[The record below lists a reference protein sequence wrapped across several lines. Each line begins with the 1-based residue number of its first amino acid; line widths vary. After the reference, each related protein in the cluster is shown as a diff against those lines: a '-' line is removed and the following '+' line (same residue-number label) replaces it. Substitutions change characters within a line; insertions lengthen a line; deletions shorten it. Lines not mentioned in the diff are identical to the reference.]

1 MIAAQGAK
9 LPFLVLPGI
18 RGLRPYNPT
27 RVMRQFGKVQI
38 IPAQGDASSFIVDYN
53 EKDKIPFAKIIL
65 QEWAGRVNMKWKVTE
80 DRYGAGY
87 VDEYKTWLHKDLR
100 GIVDPTPRTSRKIED
115 VETRLQIHAYHF
127 QQEWDRR
134 EQEFYKKEQE
144 FQQREQAYQLRELE
158 NQRVLAVMSQELAD
172 TRTCLM
178 RLDTILDE
186 QMNTLQAVPTSSK
199 AAFAEPYVFT
209 SKCIIREEVEKA
221 RRGAGSS
228 TL

>member
-1 MIAAQGAK
+1 MLPSFKSQMIAAQGDK

-65 QEWAGRVNMKWKVTE
+65 QEWAGRVNMKWEVTE

-87 VDEYKTWLHKDLR
+87 VDEYKTWLHNDLH
-100 GIVDPTPRTSRKIED
+100 GVVDPVPRTGRKIED
-115 VETRLQIHAYHF
+115 VQTRLQIHAYHF

-134 EQEFYKKEQE
+134 EQEFHKKEQE
-144 FQQREQAYQLRELE
+144 FQQKEQAYQLRELE
-158 NQRVLAVMSQELAD
+158 N
-172 TRTCLM
+172 
-178 RLDTILDE
+178 
-186 QMNTLQAVPTSSK
+186 
-199 AAFAEPYVFT
+199 
-209 SKCIIREEVEKA
+209 
-221 RRGAGSS
+221 
-228 TL
+228 